1 MLKFDADAL
10 EENEVLFFIKSG
22 DVMFYY
28 DRGSRAANVARELLG
43 GYKGNVQ
50 TDGYAAYD
58 QFEEKS
64 GISAA

>member
-1 MLKFDADAL
+1 M
-10 EENEVLFFIKSG
+10 KSG